1 LQANVSIKVERNESR
16 DAFIVKGRGELQL
29 AILIEN
35 MRREGYEFQVSKPEV
50 IYKEFD
56 GQRTEPIEL
65 VMIDVADQ
73 YAGVVIE
80 ILGRRKGE
88 MLNMV
93 QGQDGY
99 TRLEF
104 KAPSRG
110 LIGFRNEFLTETRG
124 TGILNHNFY
133 DYETYR
139 GDIPHR
145 NKGVLVAMERGTSL
159 SYALDNLQ
167 ERGELFIGPQIDVY
181 AGMIVGENCRDN
193 DMIVNV
199 CRGKKLTNMRAAGS
213 DDNIKLTPPR
223 LFSLE
228 QALAYIE
235 DDELLEVTPK
245 SARMRKKIL
254 NKIDRKK
261 ATKKMAS

>member
-1 LQANVSIKVERNESR
+1 
-16 DAFIVKGRGELQL
+16 
-29 AILIEN
+29 
-35 MRREGYEFQVSKPEV
+35 M
-50 IYKEFD
+50 
-56 GQRTEPIEL
+56 
-65 VMIDVADQ
+65 M
-73 YAGVVIE
+73 
-80 ILGRRKGE
+80 
-88 MLNMV
+88 NMV

-104 KAPSRG
+104 KVPSRG

-133 DYETYR
+133 DYEQYR
-139 GDIPHR
+139 GDIPRR

-167 ERGELFIGPQIDVY
+167 ERGELFIGPGIDVY
-181 AGMIVGENCRDN
+181 PGMIVGENCRDN

-199 CRGKKLTNMRAAGS
+199 CKGKKLTNMRASGS

-223 LFSLE
+223 FFSLE
-228 QALAYIE
+228 QALEYIE
-235 DDELLEVTPK
+235 DDELLEITPK
-245 SARMRKKIL
+245 SVRMRKKIL
-254 NKIDRKK
+254 DKIDRKK